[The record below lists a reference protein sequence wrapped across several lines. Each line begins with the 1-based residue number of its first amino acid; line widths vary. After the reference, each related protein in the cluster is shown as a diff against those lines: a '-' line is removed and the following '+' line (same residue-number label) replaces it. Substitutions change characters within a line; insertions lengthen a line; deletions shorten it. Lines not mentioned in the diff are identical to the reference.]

1 VPLSIVVHPANSG
14 DILDVEFGDASPS
27 DAPGWADRFDR
38 PLRRRPSLYHSRNL
52 RDAVLAAM
60 AGRAYDWWA
69 ATLDGTVDVPGAV
82 AVQYCGASDSNDP
95 CRTTGHYDES
105 IIFDPGWINL
115 QPPDPPPPPKEPDM
129 FLLQNQTTAG
139 IYLFD
144 GARLT
149 QLTHQPNIDMLI
161 TAGVKLLPISDAD
174 FKTLQ
179 ADLAAA
185 ATGSVSGQLTVNGS
199 LTGTLTIK

>member
-1 VPLSIVVHPANSG
+1 MAASLLARDSTDPFAIPLIGLSAVMGYGDGLYQWTSAGWARFQPPIVPLSIVVHPANSG

-144 GARLT
+144 GARL
-149 QLTHQPNIDMLI
+149 
-161 TAGVKLLPISDAD
+161 
-174 FKTLQ
+174 
-179 ADLAAA
+179 
-185 ATGSVSGQLTVNGS
+185 
-199 LTGTLTIK
+199 